1 MAIKSLTV
9 HVTPQDLS
17 WRTAYEFIKIIDK
30 DVGNNDYDV
39 HIDVADVSNNRDT
52 MKTSNVF
59 NGGTVHNQYNNNY
72 QNMN

>member
-17 WRTAYEFIKIIDK
+17 WQTAYEFIKIIDK

-39 HIDVADVSNNRDT
+39 HIDVADVSNNRDN

-72 QNMN
+72 VNMN